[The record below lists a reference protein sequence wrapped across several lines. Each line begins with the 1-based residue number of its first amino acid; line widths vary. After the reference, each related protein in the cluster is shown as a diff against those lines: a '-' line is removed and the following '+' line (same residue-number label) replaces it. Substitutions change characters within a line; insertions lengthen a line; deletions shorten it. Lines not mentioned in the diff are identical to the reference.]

1 MDFSREAGRCLGSRG
16 HGSFT
21 TWVALASGAGDSS
34 RAKTA
39 FWNRGRGAA
48 SGKQALA
55 QLRRAFPTSFPKIG
69 DFAMAEP
76 ADYPDGAGDGYAQIQ
91 RDYIDPIERAY
102 RLSLRITIAIA
113 NEFGAHG

>member
-1 MDFSREAGRCLGSRG
+1 
-16 HGSFT
+16 
-21 TWVALASGAGDSS
+21 
-34 RAKTA
+34 
-39 FWNRGRGAA
+39 
-48 SGKQALA
+48 
-55 QLRRAFPTSFPKIG
+55 
-69 DFAMAEP
+69 MAEP